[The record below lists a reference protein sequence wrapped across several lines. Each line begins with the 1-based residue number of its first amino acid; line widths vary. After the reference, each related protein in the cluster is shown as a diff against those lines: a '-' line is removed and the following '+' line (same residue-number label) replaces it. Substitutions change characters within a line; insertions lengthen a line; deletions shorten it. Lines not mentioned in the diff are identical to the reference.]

1 MELPAEKCLL
11 IFDEIHKYRTW
22 KNLIKGIFDKHKE
35 RYNILVTGSARM
47 NIYRRG
53 GDSLLG
59 RYFYYTLFP
68 FSLAELTSRKNMFEP
83 FGELNFSDANSSDVL
98 DTLNKFG
105 GFPEPLIKQNARFL
119 RRWQNEKLERL
130 FREDIRDVENIRDI
144 GNMKLLGDMLPQK
157 VASPLSVNAL
167 REDLEVSHRAVNN
180 WLNILE
186 AFYYHF
192 RIYPYHSKK
201 IRSLKKEPKLYLY
214 DWSEIDNEGARFENL
229 IAMHLKKFV
238 HFLNE
243 VEGYKAELNYLKN
256 VDKKEVDFLVSVKN
270 KPWFAVEVKLNE
282 TKLSPNLKYFG
293 LRLKIPYSF
302 QVVKTKNIDLLR
314 DGVRIISADKFLSGL
329 A

>member
-1 MELPAEKCLL
+1 RA
-11 IFDEIHKYRTW
+11 W
-22 KNLIKGIFDKHKE
+22 KNLVKGIFDKYKE
-35 RYNILVTGSARM
+35 KYNIIVTGSARM

-68 FSLAELTSRKNMFEP
+68 FSLAELNSNKNEFDP
-83 FGELNFSDANSSDVL
+83 FGELNFSDANLSDAL
-98 DTLNKFG
+98 DTLYKFG
-105 GFPEPLIKQNARFL
+105 GFPEPLLKQNVRFL

-130 FREDIRDVENIRDI
+130 FREDIRDVENIRDLSS
-144 GNMKLLGDMLPQK
+144 MKLLGDMLPQK

-180 WLNILE
+180 WLSILE

-192 RIYPYHSKK
+192 RIYPFHSKK
-201 IRSLKKEPKLYLY
+201 IRSLKKEPKLYLF
-214 DWSEIDNEGARFENL
+214 DWSEIENEGARFENL

-270 KPWFAVEVKLNE
+270 KPWFAVEVKLTE
-282 TKLSPNLKYFG
+282 RKPSPNLFYYG
-293 LRLKIPYSF
+293 ERLKIPFCF
-302 QVVKTKNIDLLR
+302 QVVKTEKIDILR
-314 DGVRIISADKFLSGL
+314 DDVRIISADKFLSGL
-329 A
+329 V